1 MKLYAT
7 VESNRAK
14 KGQGGD
20 YLKIRAQ
27 DADRNT
33 FISLDCYPEANGDI
47 RIVGNISGLK
57 SIISTYKK
65 GNKQKG
71 EQKKDNGECAVCDAP
86 LGNDLMC
93 PYGC

>member
-7 VESNRAK
+7 VTSERTS
-14 KGQGGD
+14 KGQGGEW
-20 YLKIRAQ
+20 LKIRAL

-33 FISLDCYPEANGDI
+33 FISIDCYPDTNGDI
-47 RIVGNISGLK
+47 KIVGNISGLK

-71 EQKKDNGECAVCDAP
+71 EGIANNGYDIDDPRASE
-86 LGNDLMC
+86 LQ
-93 PYGC
+93 Y